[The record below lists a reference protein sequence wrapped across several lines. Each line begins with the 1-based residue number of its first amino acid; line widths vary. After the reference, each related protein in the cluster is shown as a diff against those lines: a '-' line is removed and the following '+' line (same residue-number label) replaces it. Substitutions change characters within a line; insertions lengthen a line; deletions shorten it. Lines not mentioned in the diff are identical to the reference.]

1 MSLKRGSDQFM
12 RSSGAD
18 YQKKKGS
25 TSTSISTFDGRR
37 DVTAIAIA
45 AAIVAVTS
53 VEVAAAVGATAP
65 ARDVDAA
72 TTDQQEV
79 SAATEATASRKS
91 MTASV
96 TTPVRCASAAVFV
109 TSSRRQNPC
118 RAATAAKE
126 MPTKGRCG

>member
-1 MSLKRGSDQFM
+1 M

-18 YQKKKGS
+18 YQKKIRS

-37 DVTAIAIA
+37 DVNAIAIA

-65 ARDVDAA
+65 VRDVDAV
-72 TTDQQEV
+72 TTDQQEL
-79 SAATEATASRKS
+79 SAATEATASRKT
-91 MTASV
+91 MTSPV
-96 TTPVRCASAAVFV
+96 TTPVRCATAAVFL
-109 TSSRRQNPC
+109 SSGRRQHPR
-118 RAATAAKE
+118 RAAMAAKE